1 MKKKPDRPN
10 KQSTPKDTPA
20 TRRRR
25 LQQRLKEMSAQ
36 NEREMSALM
45 KSVERIKSTFRS
57 KKPKKS
63 NNSSE
68 RTARN

>member
-1 MKKKPDRPN
+1 MMKKSDKP
-10 KQSTPKDTPA
+10 KKLSIPKDTPA
-20 TRRRR
+20 TRKKR

-45 KSVERIKSTFRS
+45 KSVDRIKSTFRS
-57 KKPKKS
+57 KKSNKP